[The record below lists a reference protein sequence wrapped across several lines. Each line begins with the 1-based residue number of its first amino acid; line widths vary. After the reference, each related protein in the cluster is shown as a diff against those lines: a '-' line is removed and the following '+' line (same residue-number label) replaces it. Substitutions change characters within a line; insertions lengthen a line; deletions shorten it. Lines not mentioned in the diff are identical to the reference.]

1 MLCSIRLLI
10 VVFHSD
16 KDWGD
21 KVKARLSDWN
31 TTINK
36 RIETA
41 TKQLQDKL
49 VENYNFD
56 KSKFTSDNK

>member
-1 MLCSIRLLI
+1 MFFMNGTI
-10 VVFHSD
+10 
-16 KDWGD
+16 WGD

>member
-1 MLCSIRLLI
+1 MFFMNGTICGMKKL
-10 VVFHSD
+10 
-16 KDWGD
+16 DWGD

>member
-1 MLCSIRLLI
+1 MFFMNGTICGKKK
-10 VVFHSD
+10 FAGAWMTD

-41 TKQLQDKL
+41 TKQLKDA
-49 VENYNFD
+49 
-56 KSKFTSDNK
+56 